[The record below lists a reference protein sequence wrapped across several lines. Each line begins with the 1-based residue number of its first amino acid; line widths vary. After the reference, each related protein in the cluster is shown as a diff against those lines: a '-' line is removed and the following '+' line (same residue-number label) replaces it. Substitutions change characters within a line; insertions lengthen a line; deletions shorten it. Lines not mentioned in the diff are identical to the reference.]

1 MERDEGV
8 QHRAHCHECEQAG
21 RYAAHLI
28 AKVEQAYGQAAE
40 DYGKV
45 EPGEERSLIGE
56 EDLFLGEVLVGLRRQ
71 VEEGGGEPLVQRE
84 LGERYACPGQIGGGV
99 EKTLS

>member
-8 QHRAHCHECEQAG
+8 QHRAHCHEREQAG

-28 AKVEQAYGQAAE
+28 AKVEQAHGQAAE

-45 EPGEERSLIGE
+45 EPGEECSFIGE
-56 EDLFLGEVLVGLRRQ
+56 EDLFLGEVLVGLGRR
-71 VEEGGGEPLVQRE
+71 VEEGEEPLVQRE

-99 EKTLS
+99 ERTLS